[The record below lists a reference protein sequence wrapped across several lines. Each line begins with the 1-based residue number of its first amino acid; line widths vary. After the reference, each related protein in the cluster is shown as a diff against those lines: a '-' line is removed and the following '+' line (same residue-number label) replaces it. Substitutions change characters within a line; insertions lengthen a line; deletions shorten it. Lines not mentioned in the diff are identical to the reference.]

1 MATNLNKL
9 FVFVPSAST
18 ETFKTTTGTTSNYQ
32 NKIAFLEG
40 TGEIMTKGKVFA
52 VNSDSDITSLKAIIG
67 QESNN
72 WKSFAD
78 GITATDVI
86 SAINQ
91 IKGLVDA
98 NKTAIGDSTSG
109 LTKRVGD
116 LETSVDTA
124 TTGLKDR
131 MTAAEGKLNTLIGS
145 DTNKSVRSISA
156 EEVAKVVASAPDAFD
171 TLKEIADWIG
181 SGDVQSTTAASM
193 LTDINSLKT
202 KVGTENTAESG
213 QPSNAT
219 GIYASIDNLQ
229 GQIDSMSGGAG
240 SIATQIDNKVA
251 TLDASVTLAGTTASQ
266 PSTITRSTSID
277 VLGSVTVSETDG
289 KIDAEAAG
297 KSAKVV
303 LQADAAGAAQ
313 KAYEDLLGASTD
325 ANDGTVITLHGIKNY
340 ADAIVANKNVS
351 ASGDSNLISASAS
364 NNAVSVAATQTLI
377 DAVGA
382 ATTALQSVTLSSTN
396 TSYVTVNSVS
406 GSGSSTAAS
415 ASITPVMGTLTN
427 NASGSNVL
435 SYTLGLA
442 STQEVANA
450 INAID
455 VWENFTA

>member
-18 ETFKTTTGTTSNYQ
+18 ETFKTTTGLTSNYTS
-32 NKIAFLEG
+32 KIAFLEG

-52 VNSDSDITSLKAIIG
+52 VNSDSDITALKTIIG
-67 QESNN
+67 QSADD

-91 IKGLVDA
+91 VKGLVDA
-98 NKTAIGDSTSG
+98 NTTAIGDSSAG
-109 LTKRVGD
+109 LTKRVSD
-116 LETSVDTA
+116 LETSVDTT

-131 MTAAEGKLNTLIGS
+131 MTTAEGKLTTLIGS
-145 DTNKSVRSISA
+145 DTNKSVRTISA
-156 EEVAKVVASAPDAFD
+156 EEVAKVVASAPTAFD

-181 SGDVQSTTAASM
+181 SGDVQNTTAATM
-193 LTDINSLKT
+193 LTDINTLKT
-202 KVGTENTAESG
+202 NVGTANTAASG
-213 QPSNAT
+213 ETSNAT
-219 GIYASIDNLQ
+219 GIYADIEDLQ
-229 GQIDSMSGGAG
+229 SQLDAMNGGAG

-251 TLDASVTLAGTTASQ
+251 TLDSSVTLAGSTASQ
-266 PSTITRSTSID
+266 PSTVTRSTSID

-340 ADAIVANKNVS
+340 ADAIVANKNVT
-351 ASGDSNLISASAS
+351 ASGDNNLISASAS
-364 NNAVSVAATQTLI
+364 NNAVSVAATQTLT

-406 GSGSSTAAS
+406 GSGNSTAAS

-427 NASGSNVL
+427 NTTGTNVL

-442 STQEVANA
+442 STKEVADA

>member
-9 FVFVPSAST
+9 FVFVPSNKTST
-18 ETFKTTTGTTSNYQ
+18 YKSTTGLDSEYV

-52 VNSDSDITSLKAIIG
+52 VNSDTDISSLKTIIG
-67 QESNN
+67 QSGNS
-72 WKSFAD
+72 WKAFDAS
-78 GITATDVI
+78 ITATDI
-86 SAINQ
+86 IAAINE
-91 IKGLVDA
+91 IKGYVDA
-98 NKTAIGDSTSG
+98 NTTAIGDSSAG
-109 LTKRVGD
+109 LTKRVTD

-131 MTAAEGKLNTLIGS
+131 MTTVEGKVSTLVGS
-145 DTNKSVRSISA
+145 DTGKSVRKIAA
-156 EEVAKVVASAPDAFD
+156 EEVAKVVASAPTAFD

-193 LTDINSLKT
+193 LADITSLKT
-202 KVGTENTAESG
+202 NLGTANTAASG
-213 QPSNAT
+213 QNSNAT
-219 GIYASIDNLQ
+219 GIYANLENLQ
-229 GQIDSMSGGAG
+229 EQIDSMSGGAG

-251 TLDASVTLAGTTASQ
+251 TLDSSVTLAGSTASQ
-266 PSTITRSTSID
+266 PSTVTRSTSID

-325 ANDGTVITLHGIKNY
+325 ASDGSVITLHGIKNY
-340 ADAIVANKNVS
+340 AAALVSNKNVS
-351 ASGDSNLISASAS
+351 ASGDNSLINASAS
-364 NNAVSVAATQTLI
+364 GMAVSVSATQTLV

-382 ATTALQSVTLSSTN
+382 ATTALQSVTLSSGDV
-396 TSYVTVNSVS
+396 SYITVSSNS

-415 ASITPVMGTLTN
+415 ASISPVLGTLSN
-427 NASGSNVL
+427 NNSGASVL
-435 SYTLGLA
+435 SYTQGLA
-442 STQEVANA
+442 STKSVADA
-450 INAID
+450 INAIE
-455 VWENFTA
+455 VWETIS

>member
-18 ETFKTTTGTTSNYQ
+18 ETFKTTTGKSSTYT

-52 VNSDSDITSLKAIIG
+52 VNSDSDIASLKTIIG
-67 QESNN
+67 QSAGDWNA
-72 WKSFAD
+72 FAS

-86 SAINQ
+86 GAINQ

-98 NKTAIGDSTSG
+98 NATAIGDSSSG

-124 TTGLKDR
+124 TIGLKDR

-145 DTNKSVRSISA
+145 DTNKSVRAISA
-156 EEVAKVVASAPDAFD
+156 EEVAKIVANADTSYD
-171 TLKEIADWIG
+171 TLKEIADWIMSDTTG
-181 SGDVQSTTAASM
+181 AAKMQSDITSLDSRVGNANTAASGE
-193 LTDINSLKT
+193 T
-202 KVGTENTAESG
+202 
-213 QPSNAT
+213 SNAT
-219 GIYASIDNLQ
+219 GLFADIEDLQ
-229 GQIDSMSGGAG
+229 SQLNSMTGGAG

-251 TLDASVTLAGTTASQ
+251 TLDGSVTLAGTTSAQ
-266 PSTITRSTSID
+266 PSAVTRSTTID
-277 VLGSVTVSETDG
+277 VLGSITVSETDG

-340 ADAIVANKNVS
+340 ADAIVANKNVT
-351 ASGDSNLISASAS
+351 ASGDNNLISASAT
-364 NNAVSVAATQTLI
+364 NNAVSVAATQTLT

-382 ATTALQSVTLSSTN
+382 AQTALQSVTLSSTN